1 MTMELF
7 NILAAWACAFS
18 AGVCAFTIWRLI
30 RFQRQ
35 THADIRLS
43 LEDLNEHYRKSW
55 KLIEADLVK
64 FDARL
69 RALEM
74 MQ

>member
-18 AGVCAFTIWRLI
+18 AGVCAFTIWRLNRSQKQI
-30 RFQRQ
+30 Y
-35 THADIRLS
+35 AEMRLS
-43 LEDLNEHYRKSW
+43 LEDLNEHYRTSW